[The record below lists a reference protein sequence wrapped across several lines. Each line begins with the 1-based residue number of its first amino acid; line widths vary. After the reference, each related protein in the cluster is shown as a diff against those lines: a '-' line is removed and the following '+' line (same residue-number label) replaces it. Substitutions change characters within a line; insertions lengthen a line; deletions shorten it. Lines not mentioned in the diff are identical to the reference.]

1 MKRDFNMTEILES
14 IDILVDGN
22 LDKAN
27 DKNKIISNYKEFTNT
42 NIDMSVN
49 PKTEKIIIDAEKSL
63 KNRVSETNNK
73 KTKQS
78 TLILNGKPSSN
89 LDLSEPLILEKY
101 FIEEENSLVD
111 EDLEEIIIDEENNI
125 KELENNYIYESK
137 MLKSENI
144 KQQEKIK
151 DLNILLDDFNKQK
164 RYSDLND
171 KINLYQEDNTTL
183 RKKLF
188 KLNELETRL
197 RLQLAELKM
206 DKQID
211 ENNEVMNKRIEKK

>member
-1 MKRDFNMTEILES
+1 
-14 IDILVDGN
+14 
-22 LDKAN
+22 
-27 DKNKIISNYKEFTNT
+27 
-42 NIDMSVN
+42 
-49 PKTEKIIIDAEKSL
+49 
-63 KNRVSETNNK
+63 
-73 KTKQS
+73 
-78 TLILNGKPSSN
+78 
-89 LDLSEPLILEKY
+89 
-101 FIEEENSLVD
+101 
-111 EDLEEIIIDEENNI
+111 
-125 KELENNYIYESK
+125 

-197 RLQLAELKM
+197 RLQLSELKM

-211 ENNEVMNKRIEKK
+211 ENNEVTNKRIEEK

>member
-22 LDKAN
+22 LNKAN

-111 EDLEEIIIDEENNI
+111 EDLEEIIIDEKNNI
-125 KELENNYIYESK
+125 K
-137 MLKSENI
+137 
-144 KQQEKIK
+144 
-151 DLNILLDDFNKQK
+151 
-164 RYSDLND
+164 
-171 KINLYQEDNTTL
+171 
-183 RKKLF
+183 
-188 KLNELETRL
+188 
-197 RLQLAELKM
+197 
-206 DKQID
+206 
-211 ENNEVMNKRIEKK
+211 

>member
-78 TLILNGKPSSN
+78 TLILNDKPSSN
-89 LDLSEPLILEKY
+89 LDLSKPLILEKY
-101 FIEEENSLVD
+101 FIEEEKSLVD

>member
-1 MKRDFNMTEILES
+1 MTRNFNITEILES
-14 IDILVDGN
+14 IDILVDDN
-22 LDKAN
+22 LDKN
-27 DKNKIISNYKEFTNT
+27 NNKNKIISNYKELTNT
-42 NIDMSVN
+42 DIDMAVN

-63 KNRVSETNNK
+63 KYKVSETNYNK
-73 KTKQS
+73 AKQS
-78 TLILNGKPSSN
+78 ALILNSKPSAN
-89 LDLSEPLILEKY
+89 LDLLEPLVLEKY
-101 FIEEENSLVD
+101 FVEEENSFAD

-137 MLKSENI
+137 ILKSENI

-171 KINLYQEDNTTL
+171 KIKLYQEDNTTL

-188 KLNELETRL
+188 KLYELETHL
-197 RLQLAELKM
+197 RLQLSELKM

-211 ENNEVMNKRIEKK
+211 ENN

>member
-63 KNRVSETNNK
+63 KYRVAETNNK

-78 TLILNGKPSSN
+78 TLILNGKPYSN

-111 EDLEEIIIDEENNI
+111 EDLEEIIIDDENNI

-171 KINLYQEDNTTL
+171 KINLYQEDNTAL

-197 RLQLAELKM
+197 RLQLSELKM

-211 ENNEVMNKRIEKK
+211 ENNEVMNKRIEEK

>member
-1 MKRDFNMTEILES
+1 
-14 IDILVDGN
+14 
-22 LDKAN
+22 
-27 DKNKIISNYKEFTNT
+27 
-42 NIDMSVN
+42 
-49 PKTEKIIIDAEKSL
+49 
-63 KNRVSETNNK
+63 
-73 KTKQS
+73 
-78 TLILNGKPSSN
+78 
-89 LDLSEPLILEKY
+89 
-101 FIEEENSLVD
+101 
-111 EDLEEIIIDEENNI
+111 
-125 KELENNYIYESK
+125 

-197 RLQLAELKM
+197 RLQLSELKM

-211 ENNEVMNKRIEKK
+211 ENNEIINKRIEEK

>member
-1 MKRDFNMTEILES
+1 MKRDFNITEILES
-14 IDILVDGN
+14 VDILVDSN

-42 NIDMSVN
+42 NIDVSVN

-63 KNRVSETNNK
+63 KYRVAETNNK

-78 TLILNGKPSSN
+78 ALILNGKRSSN

-111 EDLEEIIIDEENNI
+111 EDLEEIIIDDENNI

-171 KINLYQEDNTTL
+171 KINLYQEDNNAL

-197 RLQLAELKM
+197 RLQLSELKM

-211 ENNEVMNKRIEKK
+211 EDNEVMNKRIEEK

>member
-1 MKRDFNMTEILES
+1 
-14 IDILVDGN
+14 
-22 LDKAN
+22 
-27 DKNKIISNYKEFTNT
+27 
-42 NIDMSVN
+42 
-49 PKTEKIIIDAEKSL
+49 
-63 KNRVSETNNK
+63 
-73 KTKQS
+73 
-78 TLILNGKPSSN
+78 
-89 LDLSEPLILEKY
+89 
-101 FIEEENSLVD
+101 
-111 EDLEEIIIDEENNI
+111 
-125 KELENNYIYESK
+125 

-211 ENNEVMNKRIEKK
+211 ENNEIINKRIEEK

>member
-1 MKRDFNMTEILES
+1 MKRDFNITEILES
-14 IDILVDGN
+14 VDILVDGN

-42 NIDMSVN
+42 NIDVSVN

-63 KNRVSETNNK
+63 KYRVAETNNK

-78 TLILNGKPSSN
+78 ALILNGKRSSN

-111 EDLEEIIIDEENNI
+111 EDLEEIIIDDENNI

-171 KINLYQEDNTTL
+171 KINLYQEDNNAL

-188 KLNELETRL
+188 ELNELETRL
-197 RLQLAELKM
+197 RLQLSELKM

-211 ENNEVMNKRIEKK
+211 EDNEVMNKRIEEK

>member
-49 PKTEKIIIDAEKSL
+49 SKTEKIIIDAEKSL
-63 KNRVSETNNK
+63 KYRVSETNNK
-73 KTKQS
+73 KTKRS

-125 KELENNYIYESK
+125 K
-137 MLKSENI
+137 
-144 KQQEKIK
+144 
-151 DLNILLDDFNKQK
+151 
-164 RYSDLND
+164 
-171 KINLYQEDNTTL
+171 
-183 RKKLF
+183 
-188 KLNELETRL
+188 
-197 RLQLAELKM
+197 
-206 DKQID
+206 
-211 ENNEVMNKRIEKK
+211 